1 MRPFDWAEFL
11 TLAEELA
18 PRSGDDAAARSA
30 ISRSYYAALGR
41 AAAHLRAEGVPI
53 SQLQI
58 HGQVS
63 RAFQNSRDERR
74 KTIAQHLIW
83 LRQQRNRADY
93 DAAPWA
99 GLADIA
105 GDAVAHAGSILRS
118 LDDLRSTPA

>member
-1 MRPFDWAEFL
+1 MPFDWAEFL

-18 PRSGDDAAARSA
+18 PRAGDEAAARSA
-30 ISRSYYAALGR
+30 ISRAYYAALGL

-63 RAFQNSRDERR
+63 KAFQNSRDERR
-74 KTIAQHLIW
+74 KDIAQHLIW

-99 GLADIA
+99 GLEDFAR
-105 GDAVAHAGSILRS
+105 DAVAQAGSLLQT
-118 LDDLRSTPA
+118 LDDLRAPPA